1 MSEQIDQLSKMKAKI
16 EKDRVQISHEIQDVR
31 AATEEINR
39 SKASAEKSNRNLRC
53 GLKSINKGCALA
65 VAAAAVAQLVERPPL
80 RFLKEVQ
87 LSDLSSNPGRG
98 IRW

>member
-1 MSEQIDQLSKMKAKI
+1 MAAPSAEDIVSVISNVAKKEGCNLPNELAHRI
-16 EKDRVQISHEIQDVR
+16 
-31 AATEEINR
+31 
-39 SKASAEKSNRNLRC
+39 AEKSNRNLRC
-53 GLKSINKGCALA
+53 GLKSFIKRCALA